1 MSRERLEQEDQGR
14 KWLGEVAWAGVRI
27 SGMAVRID
35 SSGALRGEQ
44 GLAAL
49 VDAVAA
55 ASPNDEA
62 DWIEWKSAI
71 DLSQKDG
78 QGMIAR
84 HI

>member
-1 MSRERLEQEDQGR
+1 
-14 KWLGEVAWAGVRI
+14 
-27 SGMAVRID
+27 MAVRID